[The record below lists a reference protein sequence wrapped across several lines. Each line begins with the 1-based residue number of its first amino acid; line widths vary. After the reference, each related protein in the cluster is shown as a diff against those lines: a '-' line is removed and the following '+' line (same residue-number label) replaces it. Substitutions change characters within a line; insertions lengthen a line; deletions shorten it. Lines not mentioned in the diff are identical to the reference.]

1 MLKTLTYF
9 PHGSMES
16 IYLCPVCKQQLE
28 QVNKSF
34 ICSQKH
40 TYDISREGYVNFLL
54 ANQKKT
60 KDPGDSKLMV
70 DGRQFFLDQ
79 GYYDP
84 LSAEINKIILPLVK
98 KSKSKNFNILDVG
111 CGTGFYSG
119 KLDQQAKSASKL
131 RAPLVQLWG
140 IDISKPAIQKAAK
153 KYPGIQ
159 FSIGSNF
166 HLPYLNESLDL
177 IFSIF
182 SPFDSQ
188 ELFRVLKPGG
198 KILLIRPA
206 HNHLKELATLIYD
219 RFQLQGNP
227 LDLSESLGLSLLE
240 KYQLGFEIH
249 LKNNEDIMN
258 LVSMTPYHWH
268 LNEEKKA
275 LLAKTR
281 EFTTGVDF
289 QISLYQKMSA

>member
-1 MLKTLTYF
+1 
-9 PHGSMES
+9 MES

-84 LSAEINKIILPLVK
+84 LAKEINKIILPLVK
-98 KSKSKNFNILDVG
+98 KSKTKNFNILDVG

-119 KLDQQAKSASKL
+119 KLQESLKLGTQAQHSTRASKPS
-131 RAPLVQLWG
+131 APSAHLWG

-153 KYPGIQ
+153 KYPDIH

-182 SPFDSQ
+182 SPFDSK

-219 RFQLQGNP
+219 KFQLQGNP

-281 EFTTGVDF
+281 EFTTGTDF
-289 QISLYQKMSA
+289 QISLYQKKSA